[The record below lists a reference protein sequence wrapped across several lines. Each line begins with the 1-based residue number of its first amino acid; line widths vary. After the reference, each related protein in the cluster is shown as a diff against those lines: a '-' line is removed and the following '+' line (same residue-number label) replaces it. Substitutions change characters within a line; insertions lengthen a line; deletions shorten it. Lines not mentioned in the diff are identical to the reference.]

1 MYKISLYYFSKF
13 DFQNKKIKGNG
24 GVLLKEREEKAKLTT
39 NTHAHT
45 THSLRLLCCTIC
57 DIQNHVNKQKLQTR
71 LLGDYS
77 NQSRIHEGTSPG
89 KQRTELWTKAQ
100 QNLLISF
107 DFFLSWG
114 MDETVGRKTVEVLLT
129 NFCCVCPFPPP
140 NPNLPPTSPSFYL
153 FCYCLFAI
161 FNLLYPFTSLS

>member
-71 LLGDYS
+71 LLEDYS

-107 DFFLSWG
+107 DFFLSRDGWNCG
-114 MDETVGRKTVEVLLT
+114 EKDSGGVADKFLLRLSISSPKSQSAS
-129 NFCCVCPFPPP
+129 NFTLL
-140 NPNLPPTSPSFYL
+140 LP
-153 FCYCLFAI
+153 
-161 FNLLYPFTSLS
+161 LLLLLICNF